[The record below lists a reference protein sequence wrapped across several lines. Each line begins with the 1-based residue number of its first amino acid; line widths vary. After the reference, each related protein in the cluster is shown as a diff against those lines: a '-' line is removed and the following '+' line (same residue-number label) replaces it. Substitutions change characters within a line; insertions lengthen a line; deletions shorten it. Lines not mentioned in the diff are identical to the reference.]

1 MTEIF
6 FDTWYIGVIKEKEG
20 KIMQSSAELKRQSK
34 ESLKGR
40 LGQAVLLNLIP
51 TLIGIATILLIMIP
65 IILFATTIYDGSASV
80 SEATT
85 SGGGSSGGGGGIISS
100 IISALFMSGISWTY
114 LDILRGQKDQI
125 EPFKDAFRGFKG
137 LFIGGVIS
145 LAVLISIFTT
155 LWGLLLVI
163 PGIIKSYSY
172 SQSYF
177 IYYDIVQETGQTP
190 KVLDTITASRKL
202 MDGYKGQL
210 FWLDL
215 SFIGWHILAL
225 ATAGIGYLWLSPYIS
240 ATKAAFYEQ
249 LPKDI

>member
-20 KIMQSSAELKRQSK
+20 KIMQSSAELKRQAK

-40 LGQAVLLNLIP
+40 WGQAVLLNLIP

-190 KVLDTITASRKL
+190 KVLDTITAS
-202 MDGYKGQL
+202 
-210 FWLDL
+210 
-215 SFIGWHILAL
+215 
-225 ATAGIGYLWLSPYIS
+225 
-240 ATKAAFYEQ
+240 
-249 LPKDI
+249 